1 MAAKNILDTI
11 FREATFFSA
20 REEEITEIPITLE
33 DAING
38 EERDQW
44 KNAIDEELG
53 TLKKTW
59 ELADLPEGRQSI
71 GCKWVFVKKRRSLS
85 CPCDSCQNPVIPVE
99 CGGIQWNYFWQRVL
113 PKLPFWGP
121 FILVEWSHS

>member
-1 MAAKNILDTI
+1 MAAENILETI

-20 REEEITEIPITLE
+20 REEEITEIPITIE
-33 DAING
+33 DALNE

-53 TLKKTW
+53 TLKKMGTW

-71 GCKWVFVKKRRSLS
+71 GCKWVQYTDVPWDTDAPWDKSVF
-85 CPCDSCQNPVIPVE
+85 
-99 CGGIQWNYFWQRVL
+99 
-113 PKLPFWGP
+113 
-121 FILVEWSHS
+121 

>member
-1 MAAKNILDTI
+1 MAAENILETI

-33 DAING
+33 DALNG

-53 TLKKTW
+53 TLKKMGTW
-59 ELADLPEGRQSI
+59 EHDSSHRDFNRNLA
-71 GCKWVFVKKRRSLS
+71 
-85 CPCDSCQNPVIPVE
+85 
-99 CGGIQWNYFWQRVL
+99 
-113 PKLPFWGP
+113 
-121 FILVEWSHS
+121 

>member
-1 MAAKNILDTI
+1 MAAENILETI

-33 DAING
+33 DTLNG

-53 TLKKTW
+53 TLKKMGTW
-59 ELADLPEGRQSI
+59 ELADLPEEDKQLDVNGY
-71 GCKWVFVKKRRSLS
+71 L
-85 CPCDSCQNPVIPVE
+85 
-99 CGGIQWNYFWQRVL
+99 
-113 PKLPFWGP
+113 
-121 FILVEWSHS
+121 